1 MSMGGSSHH
10 GRKKILSE
18 INVTPLV
25 DVMLVLLIIFMITA
39 PLIQQGVKIDLP
51 ETDPAQIDS
60 GEDKM
65 ILSINKKGQIFL
77 GSSLTPVPKNR
88 LAELVKTNQKLQK
101 DKEIYLHA
109 DRSLDYGYI
118 LDVMAV
124 LKNNGIESLGMV
136 SEPRK

>member
-1 MSMGGSSHH
+1 MGMGGSSHQ

-51 ETDPAQIDS
+51 ETDPAQMDS

-124 LKNNGIESLGMV
+124 LKNSGIESFGMV